1 MKKLVHKIIRYC
13 RKKHIRVHR
22 HYSGRF
28 MFGNECIGFS
38 GTDHDCAA
46 IAVFIRKK
54 TGYDYRRDN
63 MGLDMIY
70 YFPDIADPVTITP
83 PPNPQGDQ
91 Q

>member
-1 MKKLVHKIIRYC
+1 MQKLVQKIIRYC

-28 MFGNECIGFS
+28 MFGKECLGFS
-38 GTDHDCAA
+38 GSDHDCAT

-54 TGYDYRRDN
+54 TGHDYRRDN

-70 YFPDIADPVTITP
+70 YFPDIADPNQIAQQ
-83 PPNPQGDQ
+83 PNPPGDQ